1 MNKCTIKHTIKIRW
15 KAGSINSI
23 GKIRSL
29 LHAGLFSIK
38 KKFPRQN
45 ERIQIY
51 AGTLLSIKFDMGPRG
66 MNVDSIARKSKPSSI
81 NNNNYIHE
89 GERETHNL
97 PSALRQNKHFRLRIR
112 KVGFVSAC
120 IFLLL
125 PNWQI
130 PTTIWPFKRSLK
142 QYQVTCMSPVISRTK
157 NEYFTNRQINKY
169 REQFIDQSH

>member
-38 KKFPRQN
+38 KKFPRQD

-125 PNWQI
+125 PN
-130 PTTIWPFKRSLK
+130 
-142 QYQVTCMSPVISRTK
+142 
-157 NEYFTNRQINKY
+157 
-169 REQFIDQSH
+169 